1 MGKSDPFIIP
11 AYRSLIDTER
21 EYESVALLGFSEHNS
36 LTKSISSSNFDLYDL
51 ALGNWNINSP
61 WNIEK
66 KYDLVVCTR
75 CAYFCKDLDKF
86 FKNINAILKPG
97 GEFLID
103 WGLGDHWR
111 FENYKVGW
119 IKNGEQEYAYEDNN
133 FLWSTIWHEDFMK
146 SAEYSKFQSWVK
158 RFGYDNVKDAI
169 FDEVPTVFNLQNL
182 PQSIRAGAVLIA
194 LWQES
199 PQLYIILKGKMID
212 ENLSE

>member
-11 AYRSLIDTER
+11 AYRSLIDTDKT
-21 EYESVALLGFSEHNS
+21 YESVALLGFSEHNG
-36 LTKSISSSNFDLYDL
+36 LTKSITSSNFDFYDL
-51 ALGNWNINSP
+51 ALGNWNINNP

-75 CAYFCKDLDKF
+75 CAYFCKNLDEF
-86 FKNINAILKPG
+86 FQNISKILNPG

-111 FENYKVGW
+111 FKNYKIGW
-119 IKNGEQEYAYEDNN
+119 VKDGEQEYAYEDDN
-133 FLWSTIWHEDFMK
+133 FLWSTVWHDEFLK

-158 RFGYDNVKDAI
+158 RFGYDSVKDAI
-169 FDEVPTVFNLQNL
+169 FNEVPSVFDLQNL
-182 PQSIRAGAVLIA
+182 PQNIRSGAVLIA

-199 PQLYIILKGKMID
+199 PQLYIILKGKLID
-212 ENLSE
+212 ENLSQ